1 MAIKNYTTT
10 VEVHKSLGEI
20 QGALAGH
27 GARKIMVDY
36 DGAGQPVG
44 ITFGIETPDGPRGFL
59 LPANV
64 AGVKAVFARQKV
76 RAPEGQA
83 ERTAWRNVRDWIMAQ
98 MAIVEAG
105 QVEKVWRGEWDYP
118 TCEWNLPKC
127 PKCGCNSKDAMY
139 GHKNN
144 FCPRCGEA
152 MTDEAVDMV
161 VRRLEALHEIS
172 PST

>member
-20 QGALAGH
+20 RAALASH

-36 DGAGQPVG
+36 DSTGNPVG

-64 AGVKAVFARQKV
+64 AGVKAVFSRQKV

-83 ERTAWRNVRDWIMAQ
+83 ERTAWRNIRDWIMAQ
-98 MAIVEAG
+98 MAIVGAG
-105 QVEKVWRGEWDYP
+105 QVELQEVFFPYLTDGRGRTVYQ
-118 TCEWNLPKC
+118 LYQ
-127 PKCGCNSKDAMY
+127 G
-139 GHKNN
+139 GQ
-144 FCPRCGEA
+144 
-152 MTDEAVDMV
+152 
-161 VRRLEALHEIS
+161 LALGDGSEG
-172 PST
+172 

>member
-1 MAIKNYTTT
+1 MAIKNYTTA

-20 QGALAGH
+20 QAALASH

-36 DGAGQPVG
+36 DSTGNPVG

-64 AGVKAVFARQKV
+64 AGVKAVFSRQKV

-83 ERTAWRNVRDWIMAQ
+83 ERTAWRNIRDWIMAQ

-105 QVEKVWRGEWDYP
+105 QVELQEVFFPYLTDGRGRTVYQLYQGGQLDLGDGSE
-118 TCEWNLPKC
+118 
-127 PKCGCNSKDAMY
+127 G
-139 GHKNN
+139 
-144 FCPRCGEA
+144 
-152 MTDEAVDMV
+152 
-161 VRRLEALHEIS
+161 
-172 PST
+172 